1 MKNDVCVMFG
11 MDDAP
16 DNLTEKI
23 LKTAE
28 RYYLE
33 HGVRFFIFGYTGN
46 FDKCALKAFNMLK
59 EKYPDVGG
67 NMQMIFEP
75 PIEEFPR
82 EFPILEVQNEFIR
95 EAKTFICYVKR
106 PYNTRTLLR
115 ITQGIHDYDQRII
128 TNLGRR

>member
-1 MKNDVCVMFG
+1 MESDTCVVFG
-11 MDDAP
+11 LSNAP

-33 HGVRFFIFGYTGN
+33 YGVRFFVLGHYGN
-46 FDKCALKAFNMLK
+46 FDKCALKALNILS
-59 EKYPDVGG
+59 EKYPDIGLS
-67 NMQMIFEP
+67 MQMAYEP
-75 PIEEFPR
+75 SIEQIPR
-82 EFPILEVQNEFIR
+82 EFPHLEIPIKTIQ

-106 PYNTRTLLR
+106 PYNTRVLLKNMQQ
-115 ITQGIHDYDQRII
+115 IYDYNDRII

>member
-1 MKNDVCVMFG
+1 MENDVCVMFG
-11 MDDAP
+11 MSDAP

-33 HGVRFFIFGYTGN
+33 YGVRFFVLGNYGN
-46 FDKCALKAFNMLK
+46 FDKCALKALNILK
-59 EKYPDVGG
+59 DKYPDIGASI
-67 NMQMIFEP
+67 QMLYDP

-82 EFPILEVQNEFIR
+82 EFPLLERRDTFIHN
-95 EAKTFICYVKR
+95 AKTFICYVKR
-106 PYNTRTLLR
+106 PYNTRMLLK
-115 ITQGIHDYDQRII
+115 ITQGIRDYDRRII